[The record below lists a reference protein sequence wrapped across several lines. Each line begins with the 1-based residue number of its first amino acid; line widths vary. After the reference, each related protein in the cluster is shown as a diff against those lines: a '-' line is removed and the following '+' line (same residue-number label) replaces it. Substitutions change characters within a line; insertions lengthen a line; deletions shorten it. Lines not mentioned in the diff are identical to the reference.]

1 MSDPG
6 SSILW
11 GNSIFELIEDEKI
24 TWDELSFTEQQAKAA
39 LRRADLLRVESL
51 YASDTSYWSS
61 FILSLIS
68 EGDLTWD
75 ELSFTQEELEE

>member
-1 MSDPG
+1 
-6 SSILW
+6 
-11 GNSIFELIEDEKI
+11 
-24 TWDELSFTEQQAKAA
+24 
-39 LRRADLLRVESL
+39 L